1 MATIRCLK
9 ANVTREDAI
18 ACFQRGGLG
27 GLLRRTRSG
36 HLRSVAEA
44 YVPFRLYPVEIRNGA
59 RSQRAWFAL
68 DAVDGSLDLYRF
80 DAPPEGAQTIEIETR
95 NRPEAGLPDARAVA
109 LLEDK
114 VRRAVFQSGFFRIRD
129 LRLRIAGPPVEL
141 NVPYWLGFYGSGERV
156 RLRVLDAVR
165 RRFEGAKARALFE
178 AWLAA

>member
-1 MATIRCLK
+1 VATIRCLK

-18 ACFQRGGLG
+18 ERFRGGLVGLFRRAHG
-27 GLLRRTRSG
+27 GG
-36 HLRSVAEA
+36 LRSVAEA
-44 YVPFRLYPVEIRNGA
+44 YVPFRLYEVEILNGS
-59 RSQRAWFAL
+59 RRQRAWFAL
-68 DAVDGSLDLYRF
+68 DSVDGSLDLYRF
-80 DAPPEGAQTIEIETR
+80 DGPPEERQTIEIDTC
-95 NRPEAGLPDARAVA
+95 NRPEAGLEDARAVA

-129 LRLRIAGPPVEL
+129 LRLTVQGPPVEL

-165 RRFEGAKARALFE
+165 RRFEGAKARTLFE